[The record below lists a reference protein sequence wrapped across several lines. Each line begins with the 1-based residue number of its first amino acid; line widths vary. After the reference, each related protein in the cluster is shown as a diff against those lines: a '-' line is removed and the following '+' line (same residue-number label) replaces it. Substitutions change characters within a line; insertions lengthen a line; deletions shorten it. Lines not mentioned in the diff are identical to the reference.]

1 MRSLKPA
8 LTLGRVGLLG
18 MTAQYKLAMT
28 NRRMSSTPEL
38 ETTTEVQEEATGIGA
53 VAGTFGLRGDIF
65 IAQLVNFLIVLVV
78 LWKFAYK
85 PIMRMLEEREAKIAK
100 SVADADA
107 IAVRVADLEREREAV
122 ITAARKEAQEVM
134 MTAALQSEERKN
146 EMVEAAKREVE
157 RVIQKSKEQMTVER
171 EAMLRDVRKDIV
183 DIAMKAAARIIHT
196 DMDEK
201 KSQSLAEE
209 VVRKMT

>member
-1 MRSLKPA
+1 
-8 LTLGRVGLLG
+8 
-18 MTAQYKLAMT
+18 
-28 NRRMSSTPEL
+28 MSSTPEL
-38 ETTTEVQEEATGIGA
+38 ETTTEVHAQEEATGIGA

-65 IAQLVNFLIVLVV
+65 AAQLVNFLIVLLV
-78 LWKFAYK
+78 LWRFAYK

>member
-1 MRSLKPA
+1 M
-8 LTLGRVGLLG
+8 
-18 MTAQYKLAMT
+18 
-28 NRRMSSTPEL
+28 STPAQETSEL
-38 ETTTEVQEEATGIGA
+38 AVEETTTAVEGHEESEGGIAA

-65 IAQLVNFLIVLVV
+65 VAQLVNFLIVLLV

-85 PIMRMLEEREAKIAK
+85 PVMRMLEEREAKIAK

-107 IAVRVADLEREREAV
+107 ISVRVADLERERDEVIVTARKDAQAIMAEAV
-122 ITAARKEAQEVM
+122 A
-134 MTAALQSEERKN
+134 QSEARKN
-146 EMVEAAKREVE
+146 EMVDAAKREVE
-157 RVIQKSKEQMTVER
+157 RVIAKSKQQLVVER
-171 EAMLRDVRKDIV
+171 ETMLREVRKDIV

-196 DMDEK
+196 DIDEK

>member
-1 MRSLKPA
+1 M
-8 LTLGRVGLLG
+8 
-18 MTAQYKLAMT
+18 
-28 NRRMSSTPEL
+28 STPVEN
-38 ETTTEVQEEATGIGA
+38 EIAATGVEEGTTEIRQETADDGRIGA
-53 VAGTFGLRGDIF
+53 VVGSFGLRGDIF
-65 IAQLVNFLIVLVV
+65 VAQLVNFLLVLVV

-85 PIMRMLEEREAKIAK
+85 PVIRMLEEREAKIAK

-107 IAVRVADLEREREAV
+107 IAKRVADLEREREDML
-122 ITAARKEAQEVM
+122 IAARKDAQAIIMDATVHSD
-134 MTAALQSEERKN
+134 ARKA

-157 RVIQKSKEQMTVER
+157 RVIAKSKQQLIIDR

-183 DIAMKAAARIIHT
+183 DIAMKAAARIVHT
-196 DMDEK
+196 DFDDK

>member
-1 MRSLKPA
+1 
-8 LTLGRVGLLG
+8 
-18 MTAQYKLAMT
+18 
-28 NRRMSSTPEL
+28 MSSTPEL
-38 ETTTEVQEEATGIGA
+38 ETTGTEVQEEATGIGA

-65 IAQLVNFLIVLVV
+65 LAQLVNFLIVLVV

-85 PIMRMLEEREAKIAK
+85 PIIRMLEEREAKIAK

-107 IAVRVADLEREREAV
+107 IAVRVADLERERETV
-122 ITAARKEAQEVM
+122 ITAARKDAQGIM
-134 MTAALQSEERKN
+134 ATAVAQSEERKN

-157 RVIQKSKEQMTVER
+157 RVIAQSKAQMTIDR
-171 EAMLRDVRKDIV
+171 ETMLRDVRKDIV

>member
-1 MRSLKPA
+1 
-8 LTLGRVGLLG
+8 
-18 MTAQYKLAMT
+18 
-28 NRRMSSTPEL
+28 MSSTPEL
-38 ETTTEVQEEATGIGA
+38 ETTTEVQQEATGIGA

-65 IAQLVNFLIVLVV
+65 VAQLVNFLIVLVV
-78 LWKFAYK
+78 LWRFAYK
-85 PIMRMLEEREAKIAK
+85 PIIRMLEEREAKIAK

-107 IAVRVADLEREREAV
+107 IAARVADLERERETV
-122 ITAARKEAQEVM
+122 ITAARKDAQGIM
-134 MTAALQSEERKN
+134 MAAITQSEERKN

-157 RVIQKSKEQMTVER
+157 RVIAQSKSQMAVDR

>member
-1 MRSLKPA
+1 M
-8 LTLGRVGLLG
+8 
-18 MTAQYKLAMT
+18 
-28 NRRMSSTPEL
+28 STPAQETAEL
-38 ETTTEVQEEATGIGA
+38 VVEETTTAVEGHEESEGGIAA
-53 VAGTFGLRGDIF
+53 VAGTFGLRSDIF
-65 IAQLVNFLIVLVV
+65 VAQLVNFLIVLLV

-85 PIMRMLEEREAKIAK
+85 PILRMLEEREAKIAK

-107 IAVRVADLEREREAV
+107 IAVRVADLEREREEV
-122 ITAARKEAQEVM
+122 ILTARKDAQVIMAEAV
-134 MTAALQSEERKN
+134 AQSEARKD

-157 RVIQKSKEQMTVER
+157 RVITKSKQQMVVDR

-196 DMDEK
+196 GMDEK

>member
-1 MRSLKPA
+1 
-8 LTLGRVGLLG
+8 
-18 MTAQYKLAMT
+18 
-28 NRRMSSTPEL
+28 MSSTP
-38 ETTTEVQEEATGIGA
+38 ETTTEVQATEEAGGIGA

-65 IAQLVNFLIVLVV
+65 AAQLVNFVIVLAV
-78 LWKFAYK
+78 LWKFAYT

-107 IAVRVADLEREREAV
+107 IAARVADLERERTEV
-122 ITAARKEAQEVM
+122 ITAARKEAQAILTE
-134 MTAALQSEERKN
+134 AAAQSEERKN

-157 RVIQKSKEQMTVER
+157 RVIAKSKQQMAVER
-171 EAMLRDVRKDIV
+171 ETMLHDVRKDIV
-183 DIAMKAAARIIHT
+183 DIALKAAARIIHT

>member
-1 MRSLKPA
+1 M
-8 LTLGRVGLLG
+8 
-18 MTAQYKLAMT
+18 
-28 NRRMSSTPEL
+28 STPEQDVTTANAE
-38 ETTTEVQEEATGIGA
+38 ETTVAVTGHEESEGGIAA

-65 IAQLVNFLIVLVV
+65 VAQLVNFLIVLVV

-100 SVADADA
+100 SVIDADA
-107 IAVRVADLEREREAV
+107 IAARVADLERERDEVILTARKDAQAIMAEAV
-122 ITAARKEAQEVM
+122 V
-134 MTAALQSEERKN
+134 QSEERKN

-157 RVIQKSKEQMTVER
+157 RVIAKSKQQMIVDR

-196 DMDEK
+196 GMDEK